1 MNMARQQISDLAK
14 GRFHPLPGQR
24 AQIVHIQRVRPF
36 AVGLPRH
43 VQPQLLRF
51 RQRVFP
57 TVVGIG
63 GIRIHSCGDRQIKV
77 QRLADA
83 PVTVRRRSQD
93 DLDRYARRRDHDMRP
108 QVYM

>member
-1 MNMARQQISDLAK
+1 
-14 GRFHPLPGQR
+14 
-24 AQIVHIQRVRPF
+24 
-36 AVGLPRH
+36 
-43 VQPQLLRF
+43 
-51 RQRVFP
+51 
-57 TVVGIG
+57 
-63 GIRIHSCGDRQIKV
+63 V